1 MADQYILEMKN
12 ITKLFPGVRALDNV
26 DFCVKSGE
34 VRALVGE
41 NGAGKSTLIKILTG
55 VYKATSGSI
64 TLMNQ
69 KIDNPD
75 SATIKRMGLSCIYQ
89 DQNFVPYFSIAES
102 LFMDDLPQKNY
113 GLIDQKKLFEKAE
126 ALLKRLNINLEP
138 HLLMGD
144 LTVSEQQLIQIAAA
158 VHGKASIMLLDE
170 PTAPL
175 SSDEVERLF
184 QIINDLKK
192 DGVTIIYI
200 SHRLEEIFRIA
211 DTVSVLRNGKM
222 IDTLNIKETNQD
234 EIIKLMVGKDVE
246 EKYPKTKVKIGEEI
260 FRIDNY
266 TSDKVKNVSFD
277 LRKGEVFGIYG
288 VVGAGKTELA
298 KLIFG
303 ADKKEDGRLYI
314 DGQECVIESPNA
326 AIKKGIAFVSE
337 DRRKEGL
344 VGDFSICRNITLA
357 SLWKYIKRIF
367 INFKRERTVSQTYV
381 GELNIKTPT
390 IETLVR
396 TLSGGNQQKVIL
408 SKWLSSD
415 AKIFI
420 LDQPT
425 IGVDVGAKTE
435 IYRLIGTLVSNGAG
449 VIFISSEIPEIINL
463 TDRVGVMKHGEMV
476 KILDTKETDPQK
488 LLAYALKGGEL

>member
-170 PTAPL
+170 PTA
-175 SSDEVERLF
+175 
-184 QIINDLKK
+184 
-192 DGVTIIYI
+192 
-200 SHRLEEIFRIA
+200 
-211 DTVSVLRNGKM
+211 
-222 IDTLNIKETNQD
+222 
-234 EIIKLMVGKDVE
+234 
-246 EKYPKTKVKIGEEI
+246 IGLLT
-260 FRIDNY
+260 FMARAN
-266 TSDKVKNVSFD
+266 K
-277 LRKGEVFGIYG
+277 
-288 VVGAGKTELA
+288 
-298 KLIFG
+298 
-303 ADKKEDGRLYI
+303 YI
-314 DGQECVIESPNA
+314 DSDIWVPFRKNGG
-326 AIKKGIAFVSE
+326 KWGIDLAVLQA
-337 DRRKEGL
+337 RGL
-344 VGDFSICRNITLA
+344 
-357 SLWKYIKRIF
+357 
-367 INFKRERTVSQTYV
+367 
-381 GELNIKTPT
+381 
-390 IETLVR
+390 
-396 TLSGGNQQKVIL
+396 
-408 SKWLSSD
+408 
-415 AKIFI
+415 
-420 LDQPT
+420 
-425 IGVDVGAKTE
+425 
-435 IYRLIGTLVSNGAG
+435 
-449 VIFISSEIPEIINL
+449 
-463 TDRVGVMKHGEMV
+463 
-476 KILDTKETDPQK
+476 
-488 LLAYALKGGEL
+488 

>member
-1 MADQYILEMKN
+1 MANQYILEMKN
-12 ITKLFPGVRALDNV
+12 ITKQFPGVKALDNV
-26 DFCVKSGE
+26 DFFVTKGE

-41 NGAGKSTLIKILTG
+41 NGAGKSTLIKIMTG
-55 VYKATSGSI
+55 VYKATSGSMAI
-64 TLMNQ
+64 MNQ
-69 KIDNPD
+69 KIDSHN
-75 SATIKRMGLSCIYQ
+75 SANLKEMGLSCIYQ

-102 LFMDDLPQKNY
+102 LFIDNIPKKRN
-113 GLIDQKKLFEKAE
+113 GLIDQNELFEKAE
-126 ALLKRLNINLEP
+126 ALLKRLKINLDP
-138 HLLMGD
+138 HLLMRD
-144 LTVSEQQLIQIAAA
+144 LTVSEQQLVQIAAA
-158 VHGKASIMLLDE
+158 VHGKTSIMLLDE

-184 QIINDLKK
+184 EIINDLKNS
-192 DGVTIIYI
+192 GVTIIYI

-246 EKYPKTKVKIGEEI
+246 EKYPKTEAQIGEEV

-266 TSDKVKNVSFD
+266 TSDKVKNVSFN
-277 LRKGEVFGIYG
+277 LKKGEVFGIFG

-303 ADKKEDGRLYI
+303 ADKKEDGNLYI
-314 DGQECVIESPNA
+314 DGQECVIDSPSA
-326 AIKKGIAFVSE
+326 AIKNGIAFVSE

-357 SLWKYIKRIF
+357 SLWKYIKRLF
-367 INFKRERTVSQTYV
+367 INFKQEETVSHDYV

-390 IETLVR
+390 IETLVS

-435 IYRLIGTLVSNGAG
+435 IYKLIGKLVSQGAG

-463 TDRVGVMKHGEMV
+463 TDRVGVMRNGYME
-476 KILDTKETDPQK
+476 KILDTKETNPQK
-488 LLAYALKGGEL
+488 LLAYALKGGDL